1 MQPNSSVNLTR
12 YGRRPAP
19 GSTVMFI
26 VATPGAG
33 HLPPHAGYFE
43 R

>member
-1 MQPNSSVNLTR
+1 MTPNTSLNLTH

-33 HLPPHAGYFE
+33 HLPSHAG
-43 R
+43 